1 LPGTS
6 RHLTEWN
13 EPPVHDQGKLY
24 DIVEVAVRIGEVHG
38 VSAAQVSLAW
48 LLRKPGVT
56 SLVIGARDEKQLADN
71 LAAAQLILSDDEV
84 AQLDEVSATPLPYP
98 YWHQQNFA
106 SDRLSLADRT
116 LLG

>member
-1 LPGTS
+1 
-6 RHLTEWN
+6 
-13 EPPVHDQGKLY
+13 
-24 DIVEVAVRIGEVHG
+24 VHG

-56 SLVIGARDEKQLADN
+56 SLVIGVRDEDQLADN
-71 LAAAQLILSDDEV
+71 LAAAELALSDDEV
-84 AQLDEVSATPLPYP
+84 AQLDEVSAIPLPYP

-106 SDRLSLADRT
+106 VDRLSPADRT